1 MIISVMIRYFFGMI
15 TSLPL
20 GVLFMNVMEHRYPLW
35 KVLLL
40 EIIGISAVVLPK
52 SYAMVQT
59 GQMPVGVMNFLGMMV
74 YIFLMFLC
82 FQGSI
87 WKKILTMVVGIGL
100 QGLTEIITITSFMY
114 MGLTTAE
121 KLSEDMGYAA
131 MATVETIIYTILLY
145 LYGMVTKRFSR
156 KNDKIQWGIILVPV
170 SIAITIIP
178 YIASGVNQDIKI
190 SKFGIFCCAVILVAV
205 MGLPVALQEINRR
218 EEKQEE
224 LLELE
229 REYRIGRRHVEQLEQ
244 NAQAVRK
251 LEHDFNNQMM
261 VVMGMVKEGRTREA
275 EMLLGKMEERLKY
288 WK

>member
-1 MIISVMIRYFFGMI
+1 MIRSVMIRYFFGMI
-15 TSLPL
+15 TSLSL
-20 GVLFMNVMEHRYPLW
+20 GVLFMNVMERRYPLW

-170 SIAITIIP
+170 SIAISIIP
-178 YIASGVNQDIKI
+178 YIASGVNQDIRL
-190 SKFGIFCCAVILVAV
+190 SKFGIFCCGVILLVV
-205 MGLPVALQEINRR
+205 IGLPMVLQEINRR
-218 EEKQEE
+218 EEKQQE

-261 VVMGMVKEGRTREA
+261 VVMGMVKEGKTQGAEA
-275 EMLLGKMEERLKY
+275 MLGEMEDLFS
-288 WK
+288 

>member
-1 MIISVMIRYFFGMI
+1 MIRSVMIRYFFGTI
-15 TSLPL
+15 TSLSL
-20 GVLFMNVMEHRYPLW
+20 GVLFMNVMERRYPLW
-35 KVLLL
+35 KVWLL

-52 SYAMVQT
+52 SYTMVQT
-59 GQMPVGVMNFLGMMV
+59 GQMPIGIMNFAGGMI
-74 YIFLMFLC
+74 YIVLMFLC

-87 WKKILTMVVGIGL
+87 WKKIFTLVVGIGL

-114 MGLTTAE
+114 MGLTTSE

-131 MATVETIIYTILLY
+131 MATIETIIYTIFLY
-145 LYGMVTKRFSR
+145 LYGMATKRFSR

-170 SIAITIIP
+170 SIAISIIP

-190 SKFGIFCCAVILVAV
+190 SKFGIFCCVMILVAV
-205 MGLPVALQEINRR
+205 MGLPVAIQEINQR

-261 VVMGMVKEGRTREA
+261 VVMGMVKEGRMREA
-275 EMLLGKMEERLKY
+275 EMLLGEMEDLFS
-288 WK
+288 

>member
-15 TSLPL
+15 TSLLL
-20 GVLFMNVMEHRYPLW
+20 GVLFMNVMERRYPLW
-35 KVLLL
+35 RVLFL

-131 MATVETIIYTILLY
+131 MATVETIIYTIFLY
-145 LYGMVTKRFSR
+145 LYGMSTKRFSR

-229 REYRIGRRHVEQLEQ
+229 REYRIGRRHVEQLE
-244 NAQAVRK
+244 
-251 LEHDFNNQMM
+251 HDFNNQMM

-275 EMLLGKMEERLKY
+275 EAMLGEMEERLK
-288 WK
+288 

>member
-1 MIISVMIRYFFGMI
+1 MIRSVMIRYFFGTI
-15 TSLPL
+15 TSLSL
-20 GVLFMNVMEHRYPLW
+20 GVLFMNVMERRYPLW
-35 KVLLL
+35 KVWLL

-52 SYAMVQT
+52 SYTMVQT
-59 GQMPVGVMNFLGMMV
+59 GQMPIGIMNFAGEMI
-74 YIFLMFLC
+74 YIVLMFLC

-87 WKKILTMVVGIGL
+87 WKKILTLVVGIGL

-121 KLSEDMGYAA
+121 KLSEDKGYAV
-131 MATVETIIYTILLY
+131 MATVETIIYTIFLY
-145 LYGMVTKRFSR
+145 LYGMATKRFSR

-170 SIAITIIP
+170 SIAISIIP

-205 MGLPVALQEINRR
+205 MGLPVAIQEINQR

-261 VVMGMVKEGRTREA
+261 VVTGMVKEGRTREA
-275 EMLLGKMEERLKY
+275 EELLGEMEDLFS
-288 WK
+288 

>member
-1 MIISVMIRYFFGMI
+1 MIRSVMIRYFFGTI
-15 TSLPL
+15 TSLSL
-20 GVLFMNVMEHRYPLW
+20 GVLFMNVMERRYPLW
-35 KVLLL
+35 KILVL
-40 EIIGISAVVLPK
+40 EMIGISAVVLPK
-52 SYAMVQT
+52 SYTMVQT
-59 GQMPVGVMNFLGMMV
+59 GQMPIGIMNFAGGMI
-74 YIFLMFLC
+74 YIVLMFLC

-87 WKKILTMVVGIGL
+87 WKKILTLVVGIGL

-131 MATVETIIYTILLY
+131 MATVETIVYTIFLY
-145 LYGMVTKRFSR
+145 LYGMAAKRFSR
-156 KNDKIQWGIILVPV
+156 KNDKIQWGIVLVPV
-170 SIAITIIP
+170 SIAISIIP

-205 MGLPVALQEINRR
+205 MGLPVAIQEINRR

-275 EMLLGKMEERLKY
+275 EAMLGEMEERLK
-288 WK
+288 

>member
-1 MIISVMIRYFFGMI
+1 MIKSVMIRYFFGTI

-20 GVLFMNVMEHRYPLW
+20 GVLFMNVMERRYPLW
-35 KVLLL
+35 KVLVL

-59 GQMPVGVMNFLGMMV
+59 GQMPIGIMNFAGGMI
-74 YIFLMFLC
+74 YIVLMFLC

-87 WKKILTMVVGIGL
+87 WKKILTLVVGIGL

-114 MGLTTAE
+114 MGLTSAE

-131 MATVETIIYTILLY
+131 MTIVETIIYTIFLY
-145 LYGMVTKRFSR
+145 LYGLATKRFSR

-170 SIAITIIP
+170 SIIISIIP

-190 SKFGIFCCAVILVAV
+190 SKFGIFCCVVILVV
-205 MGLPVALQEINRR
+205 VIGLPVALQEINQR

-275 EMLLGKMEERLKY
+275 EAMLGEMEERLK
-288 WK
+288 

>member
-1 MIISVMIRYFFGMI
+1 MIRSVMIRYFFGTI
-15 TSLPL
+15 TSLSL
-20 GVLFMNVMEHRYPLW
+20 GVLFMNVMERRYSLW
-35 KVLLL
+35 KILVL
-40 EIIGISAVVLPK
+40 EMIGISAVVLPK

-59 GQMPVGVMNFLGMMV
+59 GQMPIGVMNFAGMMI
-74 YIFLMFLC
+74 YIMLMFLC

-87 WKKILTMVVGIGL
+87 WKKILTMMVGIGL

-170 SIAITIIP
+170 SIAISIIP

-205 MGLPVALQEINRR
+205 MGLPVAIQEINRR

-229 REYRIGRRHVEQLEQ
+229 REYRIGRRHVEQLEK

-261 VVMGMVKEGRTREA
+261 VVMGMVKEGKTQGAEA
-275 EMLLGKMEERLKY
+275 MLGEMEDLFS
-288 WK
+288 

>member
-1 MIISVMIRYFFGMI
+1 MIRSVMIRYFFGTI
-15 TSLPL
+15 TSLSL
-20 GVLFMNVMEHRYPLW
+20 GVLFMNVMERRYSLW
-35 KVLLL
+35 KILVL
-40 EIIGISAVVLPK
+40 EMIGISAVFLPK
-52 SYAMVQT
+52 YYAMVQT
-59 GQMPVGVMNFLGMMV
+59 GQMPIGIMNFAGMMI
-74 YIFLMFLC
+74 YIMLMFLC

-87 WKKILTMVVGIGL
+87 WKKILTMMVGIGL

-145 LYGMVTKRFSR
+145 LYGMATKRFSR

-178 YIASGVNQDIKI
+178 YIASGVNQDIRL
-190 SKFGIFCCAVILVAV
+190 SKFGIFCCGVILLVV
-205 MGLPVALQEINRR
+205 IGLPMVLQEINRR
-218 EEKQEE
+218 EEKQQE

-261 VVMGMVKEGRTREA
+261 VVMGMVKEGRMREA
-275 EMLLGKMEERLKY
+275 EAMLGEMEERLK
-288 WK
+288 

>member
-1 MIISVMIRYFFGMI
+1 MIISVMIRYFFSMI
-15 TSLPL
+15 TSLSL
-20 GVLFMNVMEHRYPLW
+20 GVLFMNVMERRYPLW

-218 EEKQEE
+218 VEKQEE

-261 VVMGMVKEGRTREA
+261 VVMGMVKEGRMREA
-275 EMLLGKMEERLKY
+275 EAMLGEMEDLFS
-288 WK
+288 

>member
-1 MIISVMIRYFFGMI
+1 MIRSVMIRYFFGTI
-15 TSLPL
+15 TSLSL
-20 GVLFMNVMEHRYPLW
+20 AVLFINVNERRYPLW
-35 KVLLL
+35 
-40 EIIGISAVVLPK
+40 SAVVLPK
-52 SYAMVQT
+52 SYTMVQT
-59 GQMPVGVMNFLGMMV
+59 GQMPIGIMNFAGGMI
-74 YIFLMFLC
+74 YIVLMFLC

-87 WKKILTMVVGIGL
+87 WKKILTLVVGIGL

-121 KLSEDMGYAA
+121 KLSEDKGYAV
-131 MATVETIIYTILLY
+131 MATVETIIYTIFLY
-145 LYGMVTKRFSR
+145 LYGMATKRFSR
-156 KNDKIQWGIILVPV
+156 KNDKIQLGIILVPV
-170 SIAITIIP
+170 SIAISIIP
-178 YIASGVNQDIKI
+178 YISSGVNQDIKI

-229 REYRIGRRHVEQLEQ
+229 HEYRIGRRHVEQLEQ

-261 VVMGMVKEGRTREA
+261 VVMGMVKEGRMREA
-275 EMLLGKMEERLKY
+275 EMLLGEMEERLK
-288 WK
+288 

>member
-15 TSLPL
+15 TSLLL
-20 GVLFMNVMEHRYPLW
+20 GVLFMNVMERRYPLW
-35 KVLLL
+35 RVLFL

-131 MATVETIIYTILLY
+131 MATVETIIYTIFLY
-145 LYGMVTKRFSR
+145 LYGMATKRFSR

-170 SIAITIIP
+170 SIAISIIP

-190 SKFGIFCCAVILVAV
+190 SRFGIFCCAVILVAV

-275 EMLLGKMEERLKY
+275 EAMLGEIEDLFS
-288 WK
+288 

>member
-1 MIISVMIRYFFGMI
+1 MIRSVMIRYFFGTI
-15 TSLPL
+15 TSLSL
-20 GVLFMNVMEHRYPLW
+20 GVLFMNVMERRYSLW
-35 KVLLL
+35 KILVL
-40 EIIGISAVVLPK
+40 EMIGISAVVLPK

-59 GQMPVGVMNFLGMMV
+59 GQMPIGVMNFAGMMI
-74 YIFLMFLC
+74 YIMLMFLC

-87 WKKILTMVVGIGL
+87 WKKILTMMVGIGL

-114 MGLTTAE
+114 MGLTTVE

-244 NAQAVRK
+244 NAQTVRK

-275 EMLLGKMEERLKY
+275 EAMLGEMEDLFS
-288 WK
+288 

>member
-1 MIISVMIRYFFGMI
+1 MIRSVMIRYFFGTI
-15 TSLPL
+15 TSLSL
-20 GVLFMNVMEHRYPLW
+20 GVLFMNVMERRYPLW
-35 KVLLL
+35 KILVL
-40 EIIGISAVVLPK
+40 EMIGISAVVLPK
-52 SYAMVQT
+52 SYTMVKT
-59 GQMPVGVMNFLGMMV
+59 GQMPIGIMNFAGGMI
-74 YIFLMFLC
+74 YIVLMFLC

-87 WKKILTMVVGIGL
+87 WKKILTLVVGIGL

-121 KLSEDMGYAA
+121 KLSEDKGYAV
-131 MATVETIIYTILLY
+131 MATVETIIYTIFLY
-145 LYGMVTKRFSR
+145 LYGMATKRFSR
-156 KNDKIQWGIILVPV
+156 KNDKIQLGIILVPV
-170 SIAITIIP
+170 SIAISIIP
-178 YIASGVNQDIKI
+178 YISSGVNQDIKI

-229 REYRIGRRHVEQLEQ
+229 HEYRIGRHHVEQLEQ

-261 VVMGMVKEGRTREA
+261 VVMGMVKEGRMQEA
-275 EMLLGKMEERLKY
+275 EAMLGEMEERLK
-288 WK
+288 

>member
-1 MIISVMIRYFFGMI
+1 MIRSVMIRYFFGMI
-15 TSLPL
+15 TSLSL
-20 GVLFMNVMEHRYPLW
+20 GVLFMNVMERRYPLW

-52 SYAMVQT
+52 SYVMVQT

-114 MGLTTAE
+114 MGLITAE

-170 SIAITIIP
+170 SIAISIIP
-178 YIASGVNQDIKI
+178 YIASGVNQDIRL
-190 SKFGIFCCAVILVAV
+190 SKFGIFCCGVILLVV
-205 MGLPVALQEINRR
+205 IGLPMVLQEINRR
-218 EEKQEE
+218 EEKQQE

-275 EMLLGKMEERLKY
+275 EMMLGEMEDLFS
-288 WK
+288 

>member
-1 MIISVMIRYFFGMI
+1 MIRSVMIRYFFGTI
-15 TSLPL
+15 TSLSL
-20 GVLFMNVMEHRYPLW
+20 GVLFMNVMERRYSLW
-35 KVLLL
+35 KILVL
-40 EIIGISAVVLPK
+40 EMIGISAVFLPK
-52 SYAMVQT
+52 YYAMVQT
-59 GQMPVGVMNFLGMMV
+59 GQMPIGVMNFAGMMI
-74 YIFLMFLC
+74 YIMLMFLC

-87 WKKILTMVVGIGL
+87 WKKILTMMVGIGL

-145 LYGMVTKRFSR
+145 LYGMATKRFSR

-178 YIASGVNQDIKI
+178 YIASGVNQDIRL
-190 SKFGIFCCAVILVAV
+190 SKFGIFCCGVILLVV
-205 MGLPVALQEINRR
+205 IGLPMVLQEINRR
-218 EEKQEE
+218 EEKQQE

-261 VVMGMVKEGRTREA
+261 VVMGMVKEGRMREA
-275 EMLLGKMEERLKY
+275 EAMLGEMEERLK
-288 WK
+288 

>member
-15 TSLPL
+15 TSLSL
-20 GVLFMNVMEHRYPLW
+20 GVLFMNVMERRYPLW

-52 SYAMVQT
+52 SYVMVQT

-87 WKKILTMVVGIGL
+87 WKKILTMMVGIGL

-145 LYGMVTKRFSR
+145 LYGMATKRFSR

-261 VVMGMVKEGRTREA
+261 VVMGMVKEGKTQEA
-275 EMLLGKMEERLKY
+275 EAMLGEMEERLK
-288 WK
+288 

>member
-1 MIISVMIRYFFGMI
+1 MIRSVMIRYFFGTI
-15 TSLPL
+15 TSLSL
-20 GVLFMNVMEHRYPLW
+20 GVLFMNVMERRYPLW
-35 KVLLL
+35 KILVL
-40 EIIGISAVVLPK
+40 EMIGISAVVLPK
-52 SYAMVQT
+52 SYTMVQT
-59 GQMPVGVMNFLGMMV
+59 GQMPIGIMNFAGGMI
-74 YIFLMFLC
+74 YIVLMFLC

-87 WKKILTMVVGIGL
+87 WKKILTLVVGIGL

-121 KLSEDMGYAA
+121 KLSEDKGYAV
-131 MATVETIIYTILLY
+131 MATVETIIYTIFLY
-145 LYGMVTKRFSR
+145 LYGMATKRFSR

-170 SIAITIIP
+170 SIAISIIP

-205 MGLPVALQEINRR
+205 MGLPVAIQEINQR

-244 NAQAVRK
+244 NTQAVRK

-261 VVMGMVKEGRTREA
+261 VVMGMVKEGRMQEA
-275 EMLLGKMEERLKY
+275 EAMLGKMEERLK
-288 WK
+288 

>member
-1 MIISVMIRYFFGMI
+1 MLKSVLIRYIFGSI
-15 TSLPL
+15 TSLPQ
-20 GVLFMNVMEHRYPLW
+20 GMLFMDVMERRYPLW
-35 KVLLL
+35 KVLVL
-40 EIIGISAVVLPK
+40 EMIGISAVVLPK
-52 SYAMVQT
+52 SYVMVQT
-59 GQMPVGVMNFLGMMV
+59 GQMPIGIMNFAGGMI
-74 YIFLMFLC
+74 YIVLMFLC

-87 WKKILTMVVGIGL
+87 WKKILTLVVGIGL
-100 QGLTEIITITSFMY
+100 QGLTEIITVTSFMY
-114 MGLTTAE
+114 MGLTTVE
-121 KLSEDMGYAA
+121 KISEDMGYAT
-131 MATVETIIYTILLY
+131 MATMGTIIYTILLY
-145 LYGMVTKRFSR
+145 LYGMITKRFSR

-170 SIAITIIP
+170 SIAISIIP

-275 EMLLGKMEERLKY
+275 EAMLGEMEDLFS
-288 WK
+288 

>member
-15 TSLPL
+15 TSLLL
-20 GVLFMNVMEHRYPLW
+20 GVLFMNVMERRYPLW
-35 KVLLL
+35 KILVL
-40 EIIGISAVVLPK
+40 EMIGISAVVLPK
-52 SYAMVQT
+52 SYTMVQT
-59 GQMPVGVMNFLGMMV
+59 GQMPIGIMNFAGGMI
-74 YIFLMFLC
+74 YIVLMFLC

-87 WKKILTMVVGIGL
+87 WKKIFTLVVGIGL

-121 KLSEDMGYAA
+121 KLSEDKGYAV
-131 MATVETIIYTILLY
+131 MATVETIIYTIFLY
-145 LYGMVTKRFSR
+145 LYGMATKRFSR
-156 KNDKIQWGIILVPV
+156 KNDKIQLGIILVPV
-170 SIAITIIP
+170 SIAISIIP
-178 YIASGVNQDIKI
+178 YISSGVNQDIKI

>member
-1 MIISVMIRYFFGMI
+1 
-15 TSLPL
+15 
-20 GVLFMNVMEHRYPLW
+20 
-35 KVLLL
+35 
-40 EIIGISAVVLPK
+40 
-52 SYAMVQT
+52 
-59 GQMPVGVMNFLGMMV
+59 
-74 YIFLMFLC
+74 
-82 FQGSI
+82 
-87 WKKILTMVVGIGL
+87 
-100 QGLTEIITITSFMY
+100 MY

-131 MATVETIIYTILLY
+131 MATVETIIYTIFLY
-145 LYGMVTKRFSR
+145 LYGMATKRFSR

-170 SIAITIIP
+170 SIAISIIP

-190 SKFGIFCCAVILVAV
+190 SRFGIFCCAVILVAV

-275 EMLLGKMEERLKY
+275 EAMLGEMEDLFS
-288 WK
+288 

>member
-1 MIISVMIRYFFGMI
+1 MIRSVMIRYFFGTI
-15 TSLPL
+15 TSLSL
-20 GVLFMNVMEHRYPLW
+20 GVLFMNVMERRYPLW
-35 KVLLL
+35 KVWLL

-82 FQGSI
+82 FHGSI

-131 MATVETIIYTILLY
+131 MATVETIIYTIFLY
-145 LYGMVTKRFSR
+145 LYGMATKRFSR
-156 KNDKIQWGIILVPV
+156 KNDKIQWGVILVPV
-170 SIAITIIP
+170 SIAISIIP

-205 MGLPVALQEINRR
+205 MGLPVVLQEINRR
-218 EEKQEE
+218 EEKQQE

-229 REYRIGRRHVEQLEQ
+229 REYRLENLHVEQLEK

-261 VVMGMVKEGRTREA
+261 VVMGMVKEGRTQEA
-275 EMLLGKMEERLKY
+275 EAMLGEMEERLK
-288 WK
+288 

>member
-1 MIISVMIRYFFGMI
+1 MIRSVMIRYFFGTI

-20 GVLFMNVMEHRYPLW
+20 GVLFMNVMERRYLLW
-35 KVLLL
+35 KVLVL

-59 GQMPVGVMNFLGMMV
+59 GQMPIGVMNFAGMMI
-74 YIFLMFLC
+74 YIMLMFLC
-82 FQGSI
+82 FQGAI
-87 WKKILTMVVGIGL
+87 WKKILTMMVGIGL

-121 KLSEDMGYAA
+121 KLSGDMGYTA

-156 KNDKIQWGIILVPV
+156 KNDKIPWGIILVPV
-170 SIAITIIP
+170 SIAISIIP

-275 EMLLGKMEERLKY
+275 EVLLGEMEERLK
-288 WK
+288 

>member
-1 MIISVMIRYFFGMI
+1 MIRSVMIRYFFGTI
-15 TSLPL
+15 TSLSL
-20 GVLFMNVMEHRYPLW
+20 GVLFMNVMERRYSLW
-35 KVLLL
+35 KILVL
-40 EIIGISAVVLPK
+40 EMIGISAVVLPK

-59 GQMPVGVMNFLGMMV
+59 GQMPIGIMNFAGMMI
-74 YIFLMFLC
+74 YIMLMFLC

-87 WKKILTMVVGIGL
+87 WKKILTMMVGIGL

-145 LYGMVTKRFSR
+145 LYGMATKRFSR

-178 YIASGVNQDIKI
+178 YIASGVNQDIRL
-190 SKFGIFCCAVILVAV
+190 SKFGIFCCGVILLVV
-205 MGLPVALQEINRR
+205 IGLPMVLQEINRR
-218 EEKQEE
+218 EEKQQE

-261 VVMGMVKEGRTREA
+261 VVMGMVKEGRMREA
-275 EMLLGKMEERLKY
+275 EAMLGEMEERLK
-288 WK
+288 

>member
-1 MIISVMIRYFFGMI
+1 MIRSVMIRYFFGMI
-15 TSLPL
+15 TSLSL
-20 GVLFMNVMEHRYPLW
+20 GVLFMNVMERRYPLW

-52 SYAMVQT
+52 SYVMVQT

-170 SIAITIIP
+170 SIAISIIP
-178 YIASGVNQDIKI
+178 YIASGVNQDIRL
-190 SKFGIFCCAVILVAV
+190 SKFGIFCCGGILLVVI
-205 MGLPVALQEINRR
+205 GLPMVLQEINRR
-218 EEKQEE
+218 EEKQQE

-229 REYRIGRRHVEQLEQ
+229 REYRLENLHVEQLEQ

-261 VVMGMVKEGRTREA
+261 VVMGMVKEGRRREA
-275 EMLLGKMEERLKY
+275 EELLGEMEDLFS
-288 WK
+288 

>member
-20 GVLFMNVMEHRYPLW
+20 GVLFMNVMERRYPLW

-170 SIAITIIP
+170 SIAISIIP
-178 YIASGVNQDIKI
+178 YIASGVNQDIRL
-190 SKFGIFCCAVILVAV
+190 SKFGIFCCGVILLVV
-205 MGLPVALQEINRR
+205 IGLPMVLQEINRR
-218 EEKQEE
+218 EEKQQE

-229 REYRIGRRHVEQLEQ
+229 REYRLENFHVEQLEQ

-275 EMLLGKMEERLKY
+275 EAMLGEMEERLK
-288 WK
+288 

>member
-15 TSLPL
+15 TSLSL
-20 GVLFMNVMEHRYPLW
+20 GVLFMNVMERRYPLW

-59 GQMPVGVMNFLGMMV
+59 GQMPIGVMNFAGMMI
-74 YIFLMFLC
+74 YIMLMFLC

-87 WKKILTMVVGIGL
+87 WKKILTMMVGIGL

-145 LYGMVTKRFSR
+145 LYGMATKRFSR

-178 YIASGVNQDIKI
+178 YIASGVNQDIRL
-190 SKFGIFCCAVILVAV
+190 SKFGIFCCGVILLVV
-205 MGLPVALQEINRR
+205 IGLPMVLQEINRR
-218 EEKQEE
+218 EEKQQE

-275 EMLLGKMEERLKY
+275 EMMLGEMEDLFS
-288 WK
+288 

>member
-1 MIISVMIRYFFGMI
+1 MIRSVMIRYFFGTI
-15 TSLPL
+15 TSLSL
-20 GVLFMNVMEHRYPLW
+20 GVLFMNVMERRYSLW
-35 KVLLL
+35 KILVL
-40 EIIGISAVVLPK
+40 EMIGISAVVLPK

-59 GQMPVGVMNFLGMMV
+59 GQMPIGVMNFAGMMI
-74 YIFLMFLC
+74 YIMLMFLC

-87 WKKILTMVVGIGL
+87 WKKILTMMVGIGL

-170 SIAITIIP
+170 SIAISIIP

-190 SKFGIFCCAVILVAV
+190 SKFGIFCCTVILVAV

-275 EMLLGKMEERLKY
+275 EELLGEMEDLFS
-288 WK
+288 

>member
-15 TSLPL
+15 TSLSL
-20 GVLFMNVMEHRYPLW
+20 GVLFMNVMERRYPLW

-59 GQMPVGVMNFLGMMV
+59 GQMPIGIMNFAGMMI
-74 YIFLMFLC
+74 YIMLMFLC

-87 WKKILTMVVGIGL
+87 WKKILIMMVGIGL

-121 KLSEDMGYAA
+121 KLSEHKGYAV
-131 MATVETIIYTILLY
+131 MATIETIIYTIFLY
-145 LYGMVTKRFSR
+145 LYGVATKRFSR
-156 KNDKIQWGIILVPV
+156 KNDKIQLGIILVPV
-170 SIAITIIP
+170 SIAISIIP
-178 YIASGVNQDIKI
+178 YISSGVNQDIKI

-229 REYRIGRRHVEQLEQ
+229 REYRIGRRHVEQLE
-244 NAQAVRK
+244 
-251 LEHDFNNQMM
+251 HDFNNQMM
-261 VVMGMVKEGRTREA
+261 VVMGMVKEGRMREA
-275 EMLLGKMEERLKY
+275 EMMLGEMEDLFS
-288 WK
+288 

>member
-15 TSLPL
+15 TSLSL
-20 GVLFMNVMEHRYPLW
+20 GVLFMNVMERRYPLW

-59 GQMPVGVMNFLGMMV
+59 GQMPIGIMNFAGMMI
-74 YIFLMFLC
+74 YIMLMFLC

-87 WKKILTMVVGIGL
+87 WKKILTMMVGIGL

-178 YIASGVNQDIKI
+178 YIASGVNQDIRL
-190 SKFGIFCCAVILVAV
+190 SKLGIFCCGVILLVV
-205 MGLPVALQEINRR
+205 IGLPVVLQEINRR
-218 EEKQEE
+218 EEKQQE

-229 REYRIGRRHVEQLEQ
+229 REYRLENLHVEQLEQ

-261 VVMGMVKEGRTREA
+261 VVMGMVKEGRMREA
-275 EMLLGKMEERLKY
+275 EAMLGEMEERLK
-288 WK
+288 

>member
-1 MIISVMIRYFFGMI
+1 MIRSVMIRYFFGTI
-15 TSLPL
+15 TSLSL
-20 GVLFMNVMEHRYPLW
+20 GVLFMNVMERRYPLW
-35 KVLLL
+35 KVLVL

-59 GQMPVGVMNFLGMMV
+59 GQMPIGIMNFAGGMI
-74 YIFLMFLC
+74 YIVLMFLC

-87 WKKILTMVVGIGL
+87 WKKILTLVVGIGL

-114 MGLTTAE
+114 MGLTSAE
-121 KLSEDMGYAA
+121 KLSEDMDYAA
-131 MATVETIIYTILLY
+131 MTIIETIIYTIFLY
-145 LYGMVTKRFSR
+145 LYGLATKCFSR
-156 KNDKIQWGIILVPV
+156 KNDKIQWGIILVPI
-170 SIAITIIP
+170 SIIISIIP

-190 SKFGIFCCAVILVAV
+190 SKFGIFCCVVILVV
-205 MGLPVALQEINRR
+205 VIGLPVALQEINQR

-275 EMLLGKMEERLKY
+275 EVMLGELEERLK
-288 WK
+288 

>member
-1 MIISVMIRYFFGMI
+1 MIRSVMIRYFFGTI
-15 TSLPL
+15 TSLSL
-20 GVLFMNVMEHRYPLW
+20 GVLFMNVMERRYPMW
-35 KVLLL
+35 KILVL

-52 SYAMVQT
+52 SYTMVQT
-59 GQMPVGVMNFLGMMV
+59 GQMPIGIMNFAGMMI
-74 YIFLMFLC
+74 YIMLMFLC

-87 WKKILTMVVGIGL
+87 WKKILTMMVGIGL

-131 MATVETIIYTILLY
+131 MATVETIVYTIFLY
-145 LYGMVTKRFSR
+145 LYGMAIKRFSR
-156 KNDKIQWGIILVPV
+156 KNDKIQWGIVLVPV
-170 SIAITIIP
+170 SIAISIIP

-205 MGLPVALQEINRR
+205 MGLPVAIQEINRR

-229 REYRIGRRHVEQLEQ
+229 REYHIGRRHVEQLEQ

-261 VVMGMVKEGRTREA
+261 VVMGMVKEGRMREA
-275 EMLLGKMEERLKY
+275 EMMLGEMEDLFS
-288 WK
+288 

>member
-15 TSLPL
+15 TSLSL
-20 GVLFMNVMEHRYPLW
+20 GVLFMNVMERRYPLW

-59 GQMPVGVMNFLGMMV
+59 GQMPIGIMNFAGMMI
-74 YIFLMFLC
+74 YIMLMFLC

-87 WKKILTMVVGIGL
+87 WKKILIMMVGIGL

-121 KLSEDMGYAA
+121 KLSEDKGYAV
-131 MATVETIIYTILLY
+131 MATVETIIYTIFLY
-145 LYGMVTKRFSR
+145 LYGMATKRFSR
-156 KNDKIQWGIILVPV
+156 KNDKIQLGIILVPV
-170 SIAITIIP
+170 SIAISIIP
-178 YIASGVNQDIKI
+178 YISSGVNQDIKI

-229 REYRIGRRHVEQLEQ
+229 HEYRIGRRHVEQLEQ

-261 VVMGMVKEGRTREA
+261 VVMGMVKEGKTQGAEA
-275 EMLLGKMEERLKY
+275 MLGEMEDLFS
-288 WK
+288 